1 MDQFGLATWSATGV
15 KELDPSSFT
24 MRVAFSALVYF
35 APGTAGGTAQ
45 TFAVPG
51 CNPQNSFSLV
61 IPVDVYEGTIFE
73 PQMLDGYVRV
83 WRGHRT
89 AVQGLNG
96 YGTQRVL
103 VVRFK

>member
-1 MDQFGLATWSATGV
+1 MSYGV
-15 KELDPSSFT
+15 RIWGQDGSLQVDETTFT
-24 MRVAFSALVYF
+24 MRVEFSALVYF

-51 CNPQNSFSLV
+51 CNPSNSFALV
-61 IPVDVYEGTIFE
+61 VPVDVYEGTIFE

-89 AVQGLNG
+89 AVNGLNG

-103 VVRFK
+103 VVRHK